1 LLASL
6 RLTALAPY
14 NVTWAL
20 RSEGLVFL
28 PVCGRFGWI
37 PIPLIDRGIV
47 SGRGIFLAA
56 RPLRKQISLMMFIA
70 EFLNVDLV
78 EEIRTNSSTG
88 IGSQATHQPASQL
101 SLFSQSFSPTS

>member
-1 LLASL
+1 LTVVLSAGVESSWLLDRCA
-6 RLTALAPY
+6 
-14 NVTWAL
+14 N
-20 RSEGLVFL
+20 
-28 PVCGRFGWI
+28 RFPEPSREVNI
-37 PIPLIDRGIV
+37 RNIR
-47 SGRGIFLAA
+47 
-56 RPLRKQISLMMFIA
+56 ISLMMFIA